1 MASESGE
8 THEARGVVAA
18 LVTPLTPRRGIDL
31 AGVARLVEHAIAGG
45 VHGVAVNTDA
55 GEAALLSRGERLM
68 AARAA
73 VEAAGGRAP
82 VYAGVAAA
90 STDEAIGLTLDAATA
105 GASAVVVAVPHYFH
119 LPQASLVAHYR
130 DIATY
135 ADLPLL
141 AHNAPVH
148 ATNRLAPDSLARL
161 TSDGVIAGV
170 VERVADLGRLA
181 TTLLPVADDFALFAG
196 LDGELYSALSV
207 GARGILSP
215 VAGVAPRQVV
225 AIYDAYRAG
234 DHGRAEASQRQVDA
248 LAGALAHES
257 GLAAPCKEAL
267 ALLGLPAGPVRRPL
281 PDLAAR
287 ERDAIRAALT
297 QLGLL

>member
-1 MASESGE
+1 MTPESGE
-8 THEARGVVAA
+8 THDARGVIAA

-31 AGVARLVEHAIAGG
+31 AGVCRLVEHTITGG
-45 VHGVAVNTDA
+45 VHGVAVDTDA

-68 AARAA
+68 VARAA
-73 VEAAGGRAP
+73 VEAAGGQAP
-82 VYAGVAAA
+82 VYAGVAAP

-105 GASAVVVAVPHYFH
+105 GASAVIVAVPHYFL

-141 AHNAPVH
+141 VDNAPAH
-148 ATNRLAPDSLARL
+148 ATNQLAPDSLARL
-161 TSDGVIAGV
+161 AADGVIAGV
-170 VERVADLGRLA
+170 VEREADLGLLA
-181 TTLLPVADDFALFAG
+181 TTLLPIAGDFALFAG
-196 LDGELYSALSV
+196 LDGQLYSALSA
-207 GARGILSP
+207 GARGVLSP
-215 VAGVAPRQVV
+215 AAGVAPHQVV

-234 DHGRAEASQRQVDA
+234 DTGRAEASQRQVDA

-257 GLAAPCKEAL
+257 GPAAPCKEAL

-281 PDLAAR
+281 PDLTAR
-287 ERDAIRAALT
+287 ERAAIRAALT
-297 QLGLL
+297 ELGLL

>member
-1 MASESGE
+1 MTPESGE
-8 THEARGVVAA
+8 THDARGVIAA
-18 LVTPLTPRRGIDL
+18 LVTPLTSRRGIDL
-31 AGVARLVEHAIAGG
+31 AGVGRLVEHAIAGG

-55 GEAALLSRGERLM
+55 GESALLSRGERLM
-68 AARAA
+68 VARAA
-73 VEAAGGRAP
+73 VEATGGRAP
-82 VYAGVAAA
+82 VYAGVAAP

-105 GASAVVVAVPHYFH
+105 GASAVIVAVPHYFR
-119 LPQASLVAHYR
+119 LPQGSLVAHYR

-141 AHNAPVH
+141 VHNAPAH
-148 ATNRLAPDSLARL
+148 ATNRLAPDSLAHL
-161 TSDGVIAGV
+161 ASDGVIAGV
-170 VERVADLGRLA
+170 VERDADLGLLA
-181 TTLLPVADDFALFAG
+181 TTLLPVAGDFALFAG
-196 LDGELYSALSV
+196 LDGEPYSALSA

-215 VAGVAPRQVV
+215 VAGVAPHHVV

-257 GLAAPCKEAL
+257 GPAAPCKEAL

-281 PDLAAR
+281 PDLIAR

-297 QLGLL
+297 ELGLL

>member
-1 MASESGE
+1 MAPESGK
-8 THEARGVVAA
+8 TQDIRGVIAE
-18 LVTPLTPRRGIDL
+18 LVTPLTPRRGINL
-31 AGVARLVEHAIAGG
+31 AGVGRLVEHAIAGG

-55 GEAALLSRGERLM
+55 GESALLSRGERLM

-90 STDEAIGLTLDAATA
+90 STEEAIGLTLDAATA
-105 GASAVVVAVPHYFH
+105 GASAVIVAAPHYFR
-119 LPQASLVAHYR
+119 LPQASLVAHYS

-148 ATNRLAPDSLARL
+148 ATNWLAPDSLARFAL
-161 TSDGVIAGV
+161 DGAIAGV

-196 LDGELYSALSV
+196 LDDELYSALSV

-225 AIYDAYRAG
+225 AIYEAYRAG
-234 DHGRAEASQRQVDA
+234 DHRRAEASQRQIEA
-248 LAGALAHES
+248 LAGALTHES
-257 GLAAPCKEAL
+257 GPAAPCKEAL

-281 PDLAAR
+281 PDLTAP
-287 ERDAIRAALT
+287 ERDAIRAALSG
-297 QLGLL
+297 LGLL